1 MPSWDNGTPTGLRP
15 APFGFPGSIPGDGV
29 MMVYSVNHYDVIQEL
44 NCSEILGGGVSLVER
59 RETIIFIFD

>member
-1 MPSWDNGTPTGLRP
+1 
-15 APFGFPGSIPGDGV
+15 V